1 MYAGTTIE
9 SKTCTAKPV
18 QMPSLQRGH
27 ELGGPSLRLAQSV
40 EHETLN
46 LRVVGS
52 SPTLG
57 ANCKIPRLETRGI
70 WGRKGKKDPQQGSP
84 RDTHTDNEGRDDK
97 KRLLDFGRERSTTR
111 IGGQQLHLHESP
123 QEEWITKR
131 RREGTGKTNK
141 TQKDGRAKVQRN
153 SRAREAK
160 DKRAGT
166 GWSCAYDR
174 GSCHV
179 TGRGNQSA
187 PVS

>member
-1 MYAGTTIE
+1 MVTFEFEPCKTTLMLKCWVWNRPALLLIIMFIH
-9 SKTCTAKPV
+9 SKLLV
-18 QMPSLQRGH
+18 FL
-27 ELGGPSLRLAQSV
+27 V
-40 EHETLN
+40 
-46 LRVVGS
+46 
-52 SPTLG
+52 
-57 ANCKIPRLETRGI
+57 CKIPRLETRGI

-97 KRLLDFGRERSTTR
+97 KRLLDFGRERSTAR

-141 TQKDGRAKVQRN
+141 AQKDGRAKVQRN
-153 SRAREAK
+153 SKAREAR

-187 PVS
+187 PASWGQI